1 MWPRHIVAAV
11 LLAVTAA
18 VVSPAYSYAAV
29 ANANSTTCE
38 ATVTLAR
45 HHLGPIG
52 VAVLAALVLFCAAR
66 KIQASHTFVATCC
79 DQNSAHHQ
87 AGATAQSS
95 SSSGLPLTLCLI
107 SVVVTLFGLG
117 AHIGCGEGS
126 PVVPVAAAAVAV
138 AAVCASG
145 TYAYKA

>member
-11 LLAVTAA
+11 VLAVAAA

-29 ANANSTTCE
+29 AHGNNTACE
-38 ATVTLAR
+38 ATVGLAR

-52 VAVLAALVLFCAAR
+52 LAVLVALVLLCAAR

-79 DQNSAHHQ
+79 DQNSATHPDGQ
-87 AGATAQSS
+87 GPARA
-95 SSSGLPLTLCLI
+95 SSGLPLTLCLI